1 MLKGN
6 KNLCIKTVFSCADER
21 KVWAL
26 VLTVCI
32 VINETLN
39 NCFTKLFVKQKKFEN
54 NFVTFMIMVQKC
66 IENWMNTKSN
76 EKIIFKYKTRKVGAV
91 Q

>member
-39 NCFTKLFVKQKKFEN
+39 NCFTKLFVNQKKFEN
-54 NFVTFMIMVQKC
+54 NFVTFMIIVQKC
-66 IENWMNTKSN
+66 IEKWMNMKSN
-76 EKIIFKYKTRKVGAV
+76 EKIIFKY
-91 Q
+91 

>member
-1 MLKGN
+1 MTN
-6 KNLCIKTVFSCADER
+6 A
-21 KVWAL
+21 KVWSL

-39 NCFTKLFVKQKKFEN
+39 NCFTKLFVRKKSLRI
-54 NFVTFMIMVQKC
+54 TFMIMVQKC
-66 IENWMNTKSN
+66 IEKWMNMKSN